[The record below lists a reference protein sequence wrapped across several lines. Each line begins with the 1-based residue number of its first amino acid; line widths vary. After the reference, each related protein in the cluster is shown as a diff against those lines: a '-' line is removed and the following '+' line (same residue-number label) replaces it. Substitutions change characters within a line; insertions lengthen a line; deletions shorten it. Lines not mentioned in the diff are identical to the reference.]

1 MTIKAEFPYTESN
14 KFEKDA
20 IKLSYAATFTSVKTY
35 RTLDS
40 ISRRFIRPSSQ
51 GAKSSPKVIA
61 ENPNGFTA
69 ITERTKGVNYNN
81 MLLWESKVKPFD
93 IERNV
98 ATLSKVK
105 TACVKQEADS
115 FTSQTIPP
123 TSPIY
128 ALQSLRTGWDGYWA
142 EPLSQG
148 VLLRAHELWMRIKQ
162 ITRVQGDLPGIT
174 PAANGSV
181 AFTWSSQYPRKE
193 LEIWLYDRSC
203 YYAEWLLS
211 AEGNDVEG
219 DTQSQAELLE
229 VISQYQES

>member
-1 MTIKAEFPYTESN
+1 MTVKAEFPYTESN
-14 KFEKDA
+14 RFESHA
-20 IKLSYAATFTSVKTY
+20 IKPSYAATSTSVKTY

-40 ISRRFIRPSSQ
+40 ISRRFAKPSSQ
-51 GAKSSPKVIA
+51 GEKSNPKVIA
-61 ENPNGFTA
+61 ENPDGFTV
-69 ITERTKGVNYNN
+69 ITERTKGVTPNN
-81 MLLWESKVKPFD
+81 MLLSVSKVKLVD

-98 ATLSKVK
+98 GTLSKVK
-105 TACVKQEADS
+105 TAYVKQEADS

-123 TSPIY
+123 TSPVY
-128 ALQSLRTGWDGYWA
+128 SLQSLRTGWDGYWA
-142 EPLSQG
+142 EPLSKR
-148 VLLRAHELWMRIKQ
+148 VLLRAHELWMAFTQ
-162 ITRVQGDLPGIT
+162 ITRDHSDLPELS

-193 LEIWLYDRSC
+193 LEIWLFDQLD

-219 DTQSQAELLE
+219 DTQSQAELLK